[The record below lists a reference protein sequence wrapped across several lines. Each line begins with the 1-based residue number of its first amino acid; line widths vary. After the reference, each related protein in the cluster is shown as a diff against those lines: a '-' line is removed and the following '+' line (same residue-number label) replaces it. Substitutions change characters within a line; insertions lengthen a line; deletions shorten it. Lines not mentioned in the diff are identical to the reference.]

1 MKKFVYILLIVFLL
15 PNISIAEIVNKINII
30 GNKRIS
36 DETIKVYGDVKK
48 IGADYTKSDLDNILK
63 NLYSTNFFETVSVE
77 IIKNILNINLKEYPV
92 INQLVIIGED
102 SSRITKELK
111 KNIKSKE
118 KGSYVANNLN
128 NDLNIIRQLYSSLGY
143 NFPKI
148 DTKIKIINDNNLD
161 LIINIKKGKITK
173 ISKISFSGDKKIRE
187 KRLRDI
193 IASEEDKF
201 WKFLSRNSR
210 FSENLINLDKRLLKN
225 YYKSLGY
232 YDVFI
237 TSSSAEIQDSESVNI
252 NYSINAGNRYI
263 IKKISTNV
271 DSVFDK
277 KLFFPLNKTY
287 KELTGDYYSPFK
299 VKKILDEIDNLIEKN
314 NLQFVEH
321 QVQEVIEGDNIV
333 LSFNIIEGE
342 KVLVERINILGNNVT
357 NESVIRSEL
366 LLDEGD
372 PFTNI
377 TLDKSVAKIKSR
389 NIFQTVTSEVKSGSS
404 NDLKIINLKVEEKP
418 TGEISAGA
426 GVGTNGGSFAFNIR
440 ENNWL
445 GEGKNIG
452 LDFEI
457 SEESLK
463 GQFIYVDPNYDLLG
477 NKLKY
482 HVANTSND
490 KPDQGYENSLVSA
503 GIETTFEQYKDIYTN
518 VGINLLY
525 DDLRTQANASSSLK
539 KQSGEFLELSGV
551 YGFTSD
557 KRDRVFNPTSGSIVS
572 FTQTLPFY
580 ADKPF
585 IDNTLTLSNYKSLSE
600 DVIGA
605 GKFYLSAINGLDNE
619 DVRISKRKFLS
630 TSRLRGFKKGKVG
643 PIDEKDHI
651 GGNYAA
657 VLNLEASL
665 PNFLPESTNT
675 DVGFFL
681 DFGNVWGVDYDTT
694 IADSNKLRSATG
706 VAASWLSPLG
716 PMTFILSTDL
726 AKADTDE
733 TESFHFN
740 LGATF

>member
-1 MKKFVYILLIVFLL
+1 
-15 PNISIAEIVNKINII
+15 
-30 GNKRIS
+30 
-36 DETIKVYGDVKK
+36 
-48 IGADYTKSDLDNILK
+48 
-63 NLYSTNFFETVSVE
+63 
-77 IIKNILNINLKEYPV
+77 
-92 INQLVIIGED
+92 
-102 SSRITKELK
+102 
-111 KNIKSKE
+111 
-118 KGSYVANNLN
+118 
-128 NDLNIIRQLYSSLGY
+128 
-143 NFPKI
+143 
-148 DTKIKIINDNNLD
+148 
-161 LIINIKKGKITK
+161 
-173 ISKISFSGDKKIRE
+173 
-187 KRLRDI
+187 
-193 IASEEDKF
+193 
-201 WKFLSRNSR
+201 
-210 FSENLINLDKRLLKN
+210 
-225 YYKSLGY
+225 
-232 YDVFI
+232 
-237 TSSSAEIQDSESVNI
+237 
-252 NYSINAGNRYI
+252 
-263 IKKISTNV
+263 
-271 DSVFDK
+271 
-277 KLFFPLNKTY
+277 
-287 KELTGDYYSPFK
+287 
-299 VKKILDEIDNLIEKN
+299 
-314 NLQFVEH
+314 
-321 QVQEVIEGDNIV
+321 
-333 LSFNIIEGE
+333 
-342 KVLVERINILGNNVT
+342 
-357 NESVIRSEL
+357 
-366 LLDEGD
+366 
-372 PFTNI
+372 
-377 TLDKSVAKIKSR
+377 
-389 NIFQTVTSEVKSGSS
+389 
-404 NDLKIINLKVEEKP
+404 
-418 TGEISAGA
+418 
-426 GVGTNGGSFAFNIR
+426 VGTNGGSFAFNIR